1 MSNCP
6 DYFEFMFGAWFAGC
20 TIVPI
25 NAKLHPKE
33 LGYILSHS
41 GADVLFVTPD
51 LAADARAIIAGQPV
65 RVVEVGGPD
74 HVAMTM
80 DGE

>member
-1 MSNCP
+1 GALIGRARRVAHWLRQQGCRAGARVGLYMSNCP

-41 GADVLFVTPD
+41 GADVLFVT
-51 LAADARAIIAGQPV
+51 
-65 RVVEVGGPD
+65 
-74 HVAMTM
+74 
-80 DGE
+80 